1 MRFWQSVSQNLI
13 YPLICSEAVDIFVMS
28 NDDRHNSNDPSVWS
42 KMLIFERP
50 EYKQVDAD
58 PLGYFLSLASPF

>member
-1 MRFWQSVSQNLI
+1 MHCILTISQSNSIIN
-13 YPLICSEAVDIFVMS
+13 PLICSEAVDIFVMS

-50 EYKQVDAD
+50 EYNQVDSD
-58 PLGYFLSLASPF
+58 PLGYLS

>member
-1 MRFWQSVSQNLI
+1 MF
-13 YPLICSEAVDIFVMS
+13 FVMS
-28 NDDRHNSNDPSVWS
+28 NNDRHNSNDPSVWS

-58 PLGYFLSLASPF
+58 PLGYFLS